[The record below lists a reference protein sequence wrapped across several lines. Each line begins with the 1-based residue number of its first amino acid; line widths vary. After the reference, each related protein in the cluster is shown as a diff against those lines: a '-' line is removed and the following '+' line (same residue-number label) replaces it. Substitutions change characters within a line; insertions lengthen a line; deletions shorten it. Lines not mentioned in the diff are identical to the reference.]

1 MSSRPGGTARSAV
14 GAGGSFWFPPARAA
28 NAAPGRGTPFWIRR
42 ELSSWS
48 LGSWLYLREGSGNA
62 PGTIGGPSQLG
73 GRSEERR
80 VGKECV
86 STCRARWAPDHYN
99 KKYYKLHATRGHY
112 SSYVH
117 EE

>member
-73 GRSEERR
+73 GSPAGLRLAYGFGDTGRLR
-80 VGKECV
+80 DRKGVV
-86 STCRARWAPDHYN
+86 
-99 KKYYKLHATRGHY
+99 
-112 SSYVH
+112 
-117 EE
+117 